1 VCLCVYITEKLYIF
15 AINKN
20 VVMSKNNQPVNEAPN
35 ISIIGAGTLIV
46 GEIAAKGDI
55 RIDGTVKGKMNVQGK
70 IVLGASGSI
79 EGEVKAGSADI
90 SGNVH
95 GIMQITDSLSMK
107 ASSRIEGDI
116 KVGKLSI
123 EPGAVFTGNCHMG
136 SNMKAEQQ
144 QHATTQN
151 EERQQPQ

>member
-1 VCLCVYITEKLYIF
+1 
-15 AINKN
+15 
-20 VVMSKNNQPVNEAPN
+20 MSKNNQPVNEAPN
-35 ISIIGAGTLIV
+35 ISIIGAGTVIV

-55 RIDGTVKGKMNVQGK
+55 RIDGTIKGKMNVQGK

-90 SGNVH
+90 SGTVH

-107 ASSRIEGDI
+107 ASSRIEGDL

-136 SNMKAEQQ
+136 SNLKTEQQ
-144 QHATTQN
+144 HVVLPN
-151 EERQQPQ
+151 EERAQQQ